1 MIIFNSTQAASGISE
16 KCKKLLCS
24 KMVLISK
31 LDANLILA
39 MLIVA
44 DYSSAWTLLFLQI
57 N

>member
-1 MIIFNSTQAASGISE
+1 
-16 KCKKLLCS
+16 
-24 KMVLISK
+24 MVLISK